1 MRGAN
6 GCSNLCLLWLLR
18 LGHSYCVSIW
28 LCELLEWLWTNNQF
42 NHVLPE
48 KNWYITSDW
57 LKRLEIGTHLALHLG
72 IVSLHSSNFL
82 SFLSLKGRYSGTC
95 HPKGPP
101 TMHFYLKF
109 SFTSII
115 VILFS
120 LYYQTKKSL
129 AARRGL
135 FRGWQTL
142 SANGAKKDGWKNGI
156 GTVSSPVGKTVPVK
170 VNMSTAAAKSR

>member
-1 MRGAN
+1 MH
-6 GCSNLCLLWLLR
+6 R
-18 LGHSYCVSIW
+18 LVHCARHRMKADSSLKLYEFS
-28 LCELLEWLWTNNQF
+28 Q
-42 NHVLPE
+42 
-48 KNWYITSDW
+48 TSA
-57 LKRLEIGTHLALHLG
+57 LGGLQLQLHEIGMHLD